1 MNFIKKT
8 FISIFIILISLSL
21 AITLTVYSAN
31 KGHLNEPLKKIIEF
45 YLSKNDIKAI
55 LHNLEFKE
63 NRLSI
68 DKISLSLI
76 DNARGEISDFNL
88 FFNFKNFFSNSLIE
102 ANFNIDKI
110 SVISNNDEEIINTST
125 TGDYSL
131 NIIKKDFLTDIRLT
145 SIKSDILTDEQGT
158 DLPLGNALCSY
169 KTAYSKDH
177 PKTVNCKLTFG
188 DKAFLSLS
196 GIITD
201 KNIDASAA
209 AANMPL
215 IIYQTVEKIIP
226 DNPIISYLREHI
238 KQGYIQ
244 NGELNIKL
252 DKKFLKK
259 NILVEDNL
267 KANLHISNFEYKYHT
282 DLPPLTKVDTNIII
296 SGPEIKFLINEAYS
310 GKSVVSDG
318 IMTFKWEGPDKSQF
332 IFNATA
338 KGEINDLIAFVPN
351 DAYQNIKAQNIDLK
365 KIKGTAN
372 SIIELI
378 IPISPNIPNSYNVL
392 STLTNISFNT
402 LDNNILLQNGE
413 AKGSFKDNKLN
424 INGKGKINNYAS
436 SFTYDHDI
444 SDKNNECLL
453 KIKSNIT
460 ANNQRFGVFKLISGS
475 SILNFEYKKQHNNES
490 FITVNSNLD
499 NLEFYIDKVSIHKKL
514 YKKANLYLYT
524 KLNDKNFDRNLEFN
538 LSGQDNLKIN
548 GNALI
553 KKNIYNINLASVK
566 HNHTDLKGKIIIDNH
581 NLNTELYGSGLD
593 LSNANMMQFLEKEGD
608 STRNINLKTNISKIF
623 LKNNIILGN
632 LDLAIKCDKVRCFSG
647 FLNANIDNKKVK
659 MSLTAKDTFEQWLI
673 ESDNAGALLKG
684 LGMYTTMQNGQ
695 ININLNT
702 RRYEVKKGEIVPILD
717 GKFSIKHFTVVDT
730 PFLTRLV
737 SFVSLP
743 GFLSSITNN
752 KNILFEDMTGKF
764 NYRGNI
770 ITIFDTEAHGPFF
783 DFTMKGNIDTKQ
795 QLITVKG
802 NVIPSFFL
810 ISTIVTKIPVVGKI
824 FSKVAPYSLK
834 MNYK

>member
-8 FISIFIILISLSL
+8 FVSIFIILIALSF
-21 AITLTVYSAN
+21 AIALTMYSVN
-31 KGHLNEPLKKIIEF
+31 KGHLNAPLKKIIEF
-45 YLSKNDIKAI
+45 YLSKNDIKAV
-55 LHNLEFKE
+55 LYNLEFKE

-68 DKISLSLI
+68 EYISLSLI
-76 DNARGEISDFNL
+76 DNARGEIKDFNL
-88 FFNFKNFFSNSLIE
+88 FLNFKNFFSNSLIE

-110 SVISNNDEEIINTST
+110 SLISNNNEEIINTST
-125 TGDYSL
+125 TGHYSL
-131 NIIKKDFLTDIRLT
+131 NIIKKDSLTDIRLT
-145 SIKSDILTDEQGT
+145 SIKSDILTDEQGAN
-158 DLPLGNALCSY
+158 LPLGNALCSY
-169 KTAYSKDH
+169 KISHSKGH

-188 DKAFLSLS
+188 DKAYLLLN

-201 KNIDASAA
+201 KSIDTSAA

-226 DNPIISYLREHI
+226 DNPIVAYLREHI
-238 KQGYIQ
+238 KQGFIQ

-252 DKKFLKK
+252 DKKLFKK

-267 KANLHISNFEYKYHT
+267 KANLHISNFEYKYHK
-282 DLPPLTKVDTNIII
+282 DLPPLTKIDTNIII
-296 SGPEIKFLINEAYS
+296 SGREIKFLINEAYS
-310 GKSVVSDG
+310 GKSLISDG

-338 KGEINDLIAFVPN
+338 KGEINDLIAFVPS
-351 DAYQNIKAQNIDLK
+351 DTYKKIKAQNIDLS

-378 IPISPNIPNSYNVL
+378 IPISPDVPNRYNVL

-402 LDNNILLQNGE
+402 LDNKVLLQNGE
-413 AKGSFKDNKLN
+413 AKGSLKDNKLN
-424 INGKGKINNYAS
+424 ISGKGNINNYES
-436 SFTYDHDI
+436 SFIYDHDI
-444 SDKNNECLL
+444 SDKHNECLL

-460 ANNQRFGVFKLISGS
+460 ANNQRFGVLKLISGTT
-475 SILNFEYKKQHNNES
+475 ILNFEYKKQHNNES
-490 FITVNSNLD
+490 FITVHSNLD

-514 YKKANLYLYT
+514 YKRANLYLYT
-524 KLNDKNFDRNLEFN
+524 KLNDTDRNIEFN
-538 LSGQDNLKIN
+538 LSGHDNLKIH
-548 GNALI
+548 GNVLI
-553 KKNIYNINLASVK
+553 KENIYNINLASVK
-566 HNHTDLKGKIIIDNH
+566 HNYTDLKGKIIIDNH

-608 STRNINLKTNISKIF
+608 STHNINLKTNISKII
-623 LKNNIILGN
+623 LKNNIILTN
-632 LDLAIKCDKVRCFSG
+632 LDLVIKCDKVRCFYG
-647 FLNANIDNKKVK
+647 FLNANIENKKVK

-673 ESDNAGALLKG
+673 ESDNAGALLNG

-695 ININLNT
+695 IHIKLNT
-702 RRYEVKKGEIVPILD
+702 KRYEVKKGEIVPILD
-717 GKFSIKHFTVVDT
+717 GKFSIKHFKVVDT

-752 KNILFEDMTGKF
+752 KNILFDDMTGKF

-795 QLITVKG
+795 QFITVTG

-824 FSKVAPYSLK
+824 FSKVALYSLK
-834 MNYK
+834 MHYK

>member
-8 FISIFIILISLSL
+8 FVIIFIILISLFL

-45 YLSKNDIKAI
+45 YLSKNDINAV

-63 NRLSI
+63 NQLSI
-68 DKISLSLI
+68 DKISLGLI
-76 DNARGEISDFNL
+76 DNAKGEINNFNL
-88 FFNFKNFFSNSLIE
+88 FLNFKNFFSNSLIE
-102 ANFNIDKI
+102 ANFNVDKF
-110 SVISNNDEEIINTST
+110 SVISNNDEEIIDTSM

-131 NIIKKDFLTDIRLT
+131 NIIKKDVLIDIRLT
-145 SIKSDILTDEQGT
+145 SIKSDILTDEQGA

-169 KTAYSKDH
+169 KTAYSKDN
-177 PKTVNCKLTFG
+177 PKNINCKLTFG
-188 DKAFLSLS
+188 DKAFLSLN

-201 KNIDASAA
+201 KNIEASGT

-226 DNPIISYLREHI
+226 NNPIISYLREHI

-244 NGELNIKL
+244 NGELSVKL
-252 DKKFLKK
+252 DKSFFKK
-259 NILVEDNL
+259 NILGEDNL
-267 KANLHISNFEYKYHT
+267 KANLHISNFEYKYHN

-296 SGPEIKFLINEAYS
+296 SGPEVKFLINEAYS
-310 GKSVVSDG
+310 GKSFISGG
-318 IMTFKWEGPDKSQF
+318 IVNFKWEGMDKSQF
-332 IFNATA
+332 VFNATA
-338 KGEINDLIAFVPN
+338 KGEINDLIDFVPN

-378 IPISPNIPNSYNVL
+378 IPISPNIPNNYNVL
-392 STLTNISFNT
+392 STLTNISFNS

-413 AKGSFKDNKLN
+413 AKGSFKDNKLD

-436 SFTYDHDI
+436 SFTYNHDI
-444 SDKNNECLL
+444 SDKNNECLI
-453 KIKSNIT
+453 KKKSNIT

-475 SILNFEYKKQHNNES
+475 TILNFEYKKQHNNES

-514 YKKANLYLYT
+514 YKKANLFLHT
-524 KLNDKNFDRNLEFN
+524 KLNDKNSDRNIEFN

-553 KKNIYNINLASVK
+553 KKNIYNINLASIT
-566 HNHTDLKGKIIIDNH
+566 HNRTDLKGKIIIDNH

-608 STRNINLKTNISKIF
+608 STRNINLKTNISKIL
-623 LKNNIILGN
+623 LKNNITLDN
-632 LDLAIKCDKVRCFSG
+632 LNLAIKCDKVRCFSG
-647 FLNANIDNKKVK
+647 FLNADIGNKKIK
-659 MSLTAKDTFEQWLI
+659 MSLTAKETFEQWLI

-695 ININLNT
+695 ITINLNT
-702 RRYEVKKGEIVPILD
+702 KRYEVKKGEIVPILD

-730 PFLTRLV
+730 PFLTRIV

-764 NYRGNI
+764 NYKGNI

-824 FSKVAPYSLK
+824 FSKVAPYTLK
-834 MNYK
+834 MKYK